1 VAITAFEGAPSRPS
15 PWASRIAVTAVH
27 FFVLVLFLQ
36 NVQADTWGAILGFL
50 FIHVY
55 SVLALRYWSAMQRS
69 TAGDTVIVTFT
80 LEYVLIAILFWDQFS
95 LWPWST
101 FFGLIL
107 VQLCAFAGVK
117 FWRGLRS
124 APPTAWFGLVVILL
138 YVMVAATAPII
149 APFGET
155 EIVGS
160 EYEPW
165 SEQFLLGTD
174 NLGRDWLTRLIYG
187 ARNTILIAFVTTC
200 LAFAIGALGG
210 FLAAALGGWTDQA
223 LGRVVDVLMA
233 IPSLIF
239 ALLILT
245 IVGTSIPTLVIV
257 IAVLDSTRVFRL
269 ARAVAMNIV
278 VMDFVEVARLRGEGL
293 WWVITRE
300 VLPNATARLVAEF
313 GLRFC
318 FVFLFISALSFLGL
332 GIQPPT
338 ADWGSMVRDNA
349 TLITFGDITPLLPAA
364 AIALLTVGVNFVVDW
379 FLQITSGLRD
389 EH

>member
-1 VAITAFEGAPSRPS
+1 MAITAFEGISSRPS

-55 SVLALRYWSAMQRS
+55 SVLALRYWSSMQRT

-80 LEYVLIAILFWDQFS
+80 LEYVLIAILFWDRFS

-107 VQLCAFAGVK
+107 VQLCAFAGVR
-117 FWRGLRS
+117 FWRGLS
-124 APPTAWFGLVVILL
+124 NAPPTAWFGLVVILV

-155 EIVGS
+155 EEVGA

-200 LAFAIGALGG
+200 LAFLIGALGG

-223 LGRVVDVLMA
+223 LGRVIDVLMA

-245 IVGTSIPTLVIV
+245 IVGTSIPALVIV

-269 ARAVAMNIV
+269 ARAVAMSIV
-278 VMDFVEVARLRGEGL
+278 VMDFVEAARLRGEGL

-300 VLPNATARLVAEF
+300 VLPNATAPLVAEF

-332 GIQPPT
+332 GVQPPT

-379 FLQITSGLRD
+379 SLQITSGLLD